1 MEEDSSHHQA
11 SSEESVRPHQRHNND
26 DQDEGHGR
34 PPPPQQQRNNNE
46 DAQGPQPQPQQRQDH
61 GEARPPPRRNDRNE
75 EEIFGK
81 LKFTMPKF
89 QGEEDPDAYLS
100 WVLKVDK
107 IFRIHNFSEAKK
119 VAMASLEFEGYA
131 NVWWEE
137 VNKKREKEDLAP
149 IDTWEEMQE
158 VMHTRFVPTHHKR
171 DLFNK
176 LTQLKQ
182 SYKSVEEYYKEM
194 HMTMMSANVDE
205 REEQTMA
212 RFLNGLNIPVKRIVE
227 FLPYKNMVEL
237 LHQAT
242 RAERQVR
249 EDLASAKTKTFFA
262 ARNAMNASSSIKNT
276 SALASKDPPKQA
288 RSAIKTTSFKPEQS
302 TMSSKASTGSS
313 NITCFKCGAQ
323 GHKSFEC
330 KNTRVM
336 ITRDD
341 GDVEYLSEGEYEA
354 LVQAATS
361 HEDDDLEDQEQ
372 VLCVHDASPSLVVTK
387 VLTTHALPNE
397 DQRCNI
403 FQTRAGINGK
413 SIKVIIDGGSCHNL
427 ASTELCTKLNLPLRK
442 HPHPYHV
449 QWLSDNGNV
458 KIQHTVTISFKI
470 GAYEDTV
477 DCDVVPMT
485 VCHMLLGRP
494 WQYDK
499 KANHDGYTNAY
510 SFKVN
515 DKTYIL
521 RPMTPSQVI
530 ADNAKALA
538 RAKEATIT
546 SELRGERV
554 IHQKESERQKPYVS
568 EMKSVLLA
576 TKSEMRE
583 VHHNPSTTLHYVLI
597 CKGPSEETND
607 LTNIPSSLLSLLKE
621 FQDVFPDEL
630 PHGLPPLRGIEH
642 RIDLI
647 PGAPLP
653 NRAAYRTN
661 PEDTKEI
668 QRQIQ
673 DLLAKGK
680 NLEDHVQHVR
690 EVLCILRHEKLYANL
705 PKCTFAQNKLVFLG
719 FVVSANGIEVDSSKV
734 EAIHN
739 WPTPTNVGQVRSFH
753 GLAGF
758 YRRFVK
764 DFSTIACPLNELTKK
779 NVPFVWGKAQQKAF
793 DELKKRLTEAPLL
806 VLPDFSKTFEIEC
819 DASGLGIGG
828 VLMQNGKPVA
838 YYSEKLDGARLNYPI
853 YDKELYALVRVL
865 EVWQHY
871 LWPREFIIHSDH
883 ESLKYLKSQHTL
895 NKRHAKWVEFIESFP
910 YVIKYKKGKDNVVA
924 DALSRKLTLLLTRLD
939 FHVLG
944 LDEIKEQY
952 ASDTFFG
959 PIFAKCSIEKGI
971 DDFYLH
977 QGFLF
982 KGNKLCV
989 PMSSLRLLLLQESHG
1004 GGLMGH
1010 FGREKTYAML
1020 STHYYWPRMYRDV
1033 ERLCRRCTT
1042 CLQAKSSS
1050 NPYGLYTPLPI
1061 PYAPWSDISMDFV
1074 LGLPRT
1080 KYGHDSIFVVVDR
1093 FSKMAHFIPCSRTDD
1108 ASHIASLFFREIV
1121 RLHGVPRSIV
1131 SDRDVKFMSYLWKT
1145 LMAKFNVKLLFS
1157 SSSHPQ
1163 TDGQTEVVNRSLST
1177 LLRVLV
1183 KKNLKAWEDC
1193 IPHAE
1198 FAYNR
1203 AKHSTTMRS
1212 PFMVVYGFEP
1222 PTAIDLLP
1230 LPLHEQVNMDID
1242 KRAQYMKKLHEDTR
1256 ATIEQQ
1262 PRGDGPFKV
1271 LKRINDNAYVID
1283 IPTSKYLV
1291 SNTFNVSDLSP
1302 YHGDEENIDL
1312 SPCAVPVILV
1322 PKPDETQRMCMDC
1335 RPINA
1340 ITVRYRHPIPRLDDM
1355 LDELSGATI
1364 FSKIDLRSGYHQIR
1378 MAIGDEWK
1386 TAFKT
1391 KLGLYEWLVMPF
1403 GLSNAP
1409 STFMRLMNHILR
1421 PLIGKSVVVYFDDI
1435 LIYSKNLE
1443 DHVQHVREVLCILR
1457 HEKLFANLPKC
1468 HFAQNKLV
1476 FLGFVVSANGIEV
1489 DSSKVEAIHNWP
1501 TPTNVGQ
1508 VRSFHGLAGFYRR
1521 FVKDF
1526 STIACPLNE
1535 LTKKNV
1541 PFVWGKAQQKAFD
1554 ELKKRL
1560 TEAPL
1565 LALPDFAK
1573 TFEIECDASGLG
1585 IGGVLM
1591 QNGKPVAYYSEKLDG
1606 ARLNY
1611 PIYDK
1616 ELYAL
1621 VRVLEVWQHYLW
1633 PKEFVIHSDHE
1644 SLKYLKSQH
1653 NLNKRHAK
1661 WVEFIESFPY
1671 VIKYK
1676 KGKENVV
1683 ADALSRKITLLLT
1696 RLEFH
1701 ILGLEEIK
1709 ELYPSDAF
1717 FGPIFAK
1724 CSVDHGFDDFYL
1736 HDGYLFKANKICIP
1750 ESSLRKLLLQE
1761 SHGGG
1766 LMGHFGREKTYA
1778 MLSTHYYWP
1787 RMYRDVERLCRRC
1800 TTCLQAKSTSNPY
1813 GLYMPLPIPYAPW
1826 SDISMDFVLGL
1837 PRTKHGHDS
1846 IFVVVDRFS
1855 KMAHFIPCHKSDD
1868 ASHIASL
1875 FFREVV
1881 RLHGI
1886 PASIVSDRD
1895 VKFMS
1900 YLWKSLM
1907 AKFGVKLLFSSS
1919 SHPQTDGQTEVVN
1932 RSLST
1937 LLRTLVKTNLK
1948 SWEDCLPHAEFAYN
1962 RAKHSTTAR
1971 SPFMVVYGFE
1981 PPTALDILPLP
1992 LHERTNMDFDERTT
2006 AMKKLHEETRATI
2019 QEHVL
2024 RQANRLNAK
2033 KKERVFEEGDLPRG
2047 DGPFKVLKRINNNA
2061 YVIDI
2066 PTSKYLVSN
2075 TFNVSD
2081 LSPYHG
2087 DEEEQESRTT
2097 LSQGG
2102 EMILS
2107 PCAVPVIL
2115 VPKPDETQRMCMDCR
2130 PINAITVRYRH
2141 PIPRLDD
2148 MLDELSG
2155 ATIFSKIDLRSGYH
2169 QIRMAIGDEWKTAFK
2184 TKLGLYEWL
2193 VMPFGLSNAP
2203 STFMRLMNHILRPLI
2218 GKSVV
2223 VYFDDILIYSKN
2235 LEDHVQH
2242 VREVLCILRHE
2253 KLYANLPKC
2262 TFAQNKLVFLGF
2274 VVSANGI
2281 EVDSSKV
2288 EAIHNWPTPT
2298 NVGQVRSFHGL
2309 AGFYRR
2315 FVKDFS
2321 TIACPLNEL
2330 TKKNVPFVWGKAQQ
2344 KAFDE
2349 LKKRLTEA
2357 PLLAL
2362 PDFAKTFE
2370 IECDASGLGIG
2381 GVLMQNGKPV
2391 AYYSEKLDGARLN
2404 YPIYDKELYALVR
2417 VLEVWQHYL
2426 WPKEFIIHSD
2436 HESLKYL
2443 KSQHTLNKRHAKW
2456 VEFIESFPYVIKYK
2470 KGKDNVVADA
2480 LSRKLTLL
2488 LTRLPRTKYGHDS
2501 IFVVVDRFSKMA
2513 HFIPCSRTDDAS
2525 HIASLFFREIVR
2537 LHGVPRSIVSDRD
2550 VKFMSYLWKTLMA
2563 KFNVKLLFSSSS
2575 HPQTDGQTEVV
2586 NRSLSTLLR
2595 VLVKKNLKAWEDC
2608 IPHAEFAYNR
2618 AKHSTT
2624 MRSPFMVVY
2633 GFEPPTAIDLLPL
2646 PLHEQVN
2653 MDIDKRAQYMKKLHE
2668 DTRATIEQQVLRQA
2682 TRLNLK
2688 KKARIFNEGDLV
2700 WIHLRKDRF
2709 PQERNSKLKPRG
2721 DGPFKVLKRINDNA
2735 YVVDI
2740 PTSKYLVSN
2749 TFNVSDLSPYHGDE
2763 ENIES
2768 RTTLSQGGGDDVA
2781 PLTDDATPRPTS
2793 PPSGPMT
2800 RAREF
2805 QDVFPDELPHGLPPL
2820 RGIEH
2825 RIDLIPGA
2833 PLPNRAAY
2841 RTNPEDTKEIQRQIQ
2856 DLLAKGYVRESLSP
2870 CAVPVILVPKPD
2882 ETQRMCMDCR
2892 PINAITVRYR
2902 HPIPRLDDMLDELS
2916 GATIFSKIDL
2926 RSGYHQIRMAIGD
2939 EWKTAFKTKLGLYEW
2954 LVMPFGL
2961 SNAPSTFMR
2970 LMNHILRPLIGKSV
2984 VVYFDDILIYSKNLE
2999 DHVQH
3004 VREVLCI
3011 LRHEKLFANLP
3022 KCHFAQNKLVFL
3034 GFVVSANGI
3043 EVDSSKVEAIH
3054 NWPTP
3059 TNVGQVR
3066 SFHGLAGFY
3075 RRFVK
3080 DFSTI
3085 ACPLNELTKKNVP
3098 FVWGKAQQK
3107 AFDELKKRLTEAP
3120 LLALPDFAKTFEIE
3134 CDASGLGIGG
3144 VLMQNG
3150 KPVAYYSEKLD
3161 GARLN
3166 YPIYD
3171 KELYALVRVLEVWQ
3185 HYLWPKEFV
3194 IHSDHESLKY
3204 LKSQHNLNKRHA
3216 KWVEFIE
3223 SFPYVIKYKKGK
3235 ENVVADALSRKITLL
3250 LTRLEFHI
3258 LGLEEIKELYPS
3270 DVFFGPIFAKCSV
3283 DHGFDDFYLHD
3294 GYLFKA
3300 NKICIPESSLRK
3312 LLLQESHGGG
3322 LMGHFGREKT
3332 YAMLSTHY
3340 YWPRMYRDVERL
3352 CRRCTT
3358 CLQAKSTSNPYGL
3371 YMPLPIPYAPWSD
3384 ISMDFV
3390 LGLPR
3395 TKHGHDSIFV
3405 VVDRFSKMAH
3415 FIPCHKSDD
3424 ASHIASLFFREVV
3437 RLHGIPASIV
3447 SDRDVKFMSYLWKSL
3462 MAKFGV
3468 KLLFSSS
3475 SHPQT
3480 DGQTEVV
3487 NRSLS
3492 TLLRTLVKTN
3502 LKSWE
3507 DCLPHAEFAY
3517 NRAKH
3522 STTARS
3528 PFMVVY
3534 GFEPPTALDILP
3546 LPLHERTNMDFDE
3559 RTTAIKKL
3567 HEETRAT
3574 IQEHVLRQANR
3585 LNAKKKERVFEE
3597 GDLVWIHLRKERF
3610 PQERNSKLKPRGD
3623 GPFKVL
3629 KRINNN
3635 AYVIDIPTS
3644 KYKAHQDPGEDETPW
3659 PREGEEQQNLE
3670 MNMEPKPTSPE
3681 ERQGRKDAGRSRTR
3695 STGPNRA
3702 LDTMIRA
3709 KPGMC
3714 PIFTDLKGFVGV
3726 GG

>member
-1 MEEDSSHHQA
+1 MEEESNHHQA

-26 DQDEGHGR
+26 DQDEGHER

-46 DAQGPQPQPQQRQDH
+46 DAQGPQPQPQQRQAH

-288 RSAIKTTSFKPEQS
+288 RSTIKTTSFKPEQS

-361 HEDDDLEDQEQ
+361 HEDDALEDQEQ

-470 GAYEDTV
+470 GAYEDTI

-538 RAKEATIT
+538 RAKDATIT

-554 IHQKESERQKPYVS
+554 IHQKESERHKPYVS

-871 LWPREFIIHSDH
+871 LWPKEFIIHSDH

-1010 FGREKTYAML
+1010 FGRDKTLSML
-1020 STHYYWPRMYRDV
+1020 STHYYWPRMKRDV
-1033 ERLCRRCTT
+1033 ERLCNRCTT
-1042 CLQAKSSS
+1042 CLQAKSTS
-1050 NPYGLYTPLPI
+1050 NSYGLYTPLPI

-1074 LGLPRT
+1074 LG
-1080 KYGHDSIFVVVDR
+1080 
-1093 FSKMAHFIPCSRTDD
+1093 
-1108 ASHIASLFFREIV
+1108 
-1121 RLHGVPRSIV
+1121 
-1131 SDRDVKFMSYLWKT
+1131 
-1145 LMAKFNVKLLFS
+1145 
-1157 SSSHPQ
+1157 
-1163 TDGQTEVVNRSLST
+1163 
-1177 LLRVLV
+1177 
-1183 KKNLKAWEDC
+1183 
-1193 IPHAE
+1193 
-1198 FAYNR
+1198 
-1203 AKHSTTMRS
+1203 
-1212 PFMVVYGFEP
+1212 
-1222 PTAIDLLP
+1222 
-1230 LPLHEQVNMDID
+1230 
-1242 KRAQYMKKLHEDTR
+1242 
-1256 ATIEQQ
+1256 
-1262 PRGDGPFKV
+1262 
-1271 LKRINDNAYVID
+1271 
-1283 IPTSKYLV
+1283 
-1291 SNTFNVSDLSP
+1291 
-1302 YHGDEENIDL
+1302 
-1312 SPCAVPVILV
+1312 
-1322 PKPDETQRMCMDC
+1322 
-1335 RPINA
+1335 
-1340 ITVRYRHPIPRLDDM
+1340 
-1355 LDELSGATI
+1355 
-1364 FSKIDLRSGYHQIR
+1364 
-1378 MAIGDEWK
+1378 
-1386 TAFKT
+1386 
-1391 KLGLYEWLVMPF
+1391 
-1403 GLSNAP
+1403 
-1409 STFMRLMNHILR
+1409 
-1421 PLIGKSVVVYFDDI
+1421 
-1435 LIYSKNLE
+1435 
-1443 DHVQHVREVLCILR
+1443 
-1457 HEKLFANLPKC
+1457 
-1468 HFAQNKLV
+1468 
-1476 FLGFVVSANGIEV
+1476 
-1489 DSSKVEAIHNWP
+1489 
-1501 TPTNVGQ
+1501 
-1508 VRSFHGLAGFYRR
+1508 
-1521 FVKDF
+1521 
-1526 STIACPLNE
+1526 
-1535 LTKKNV
+1535 
-1541 PFVWGKAQQKAFD
+1541 
-1554 ELKKRL
+1554 
-1560 TEAPL
+1560 
-1565 LALPDFAK
+1565 
-1573 TFEIECDASGLG
+1573 
-1585 IGGVLM
+1585 
-1591 QNGKPVAYYSEKLDG
+1591 
-1606 ARLNY
+1606 
-1611 PIYDK
+1611 
-1616 ELYAL
+1616 
-1621 VRVLEVWQHYLW
+1621 
-1633 PKEFVIHSDHE
+1633 
-1644 SLKYLKSQH
+1644 
-1653 NLNKRHAK
+1653 
-1661 WVEFIESFPY
+1661 
-1671 VIKYK
+1671 
-1676 KGKENVV
+1676 
-1683 ADALSRKITLLLT
+1683 
-1696 RLEFH
+1696 
-1701 ILGLEEIK
+1701 
-1709 ELYPSDAF
+1709 
-1717 FGPIFAK
+1717 
-1724 CSVDHGFDDFYL
+1724 
-1736 HDGYLFKANKICIP
+1736 
-1750 ESSLRKLLLQE
+1750 
-1761 SHGGG
+1761 
-1766 LMGHFGREKTYA
+1766 
-1778 MLSTHYYWP
+1778 
-1787 RMYRDVERLCRRC
+1787 
-1800 TTCLQAKSTSNPY
+1800 
-1813 GLYMPLPIPYAPW
+1813 
-1826 SDISMDFVLGL
+1826 
-1837 PRTKHGHDS
+1837 
-1846 IFVVVDRFS
+1846 
-1855 KMAHFIPCHKSDD
+1855 
-1868 ASHIASL
+1868 
-1875 FFREVV
+1875 
-1881 RLHGI
+1881 
-1886 PASIVSDRD
+1886 
-1895 VKFMS
+1895 
-1900 YLWKSLM
+1900 
-1907 AKFGVKLLFSSS
+1907 
-1919 SHPQTDGQTEVVN
+1919 
-1932 RSLST
+1932 
-1937 LLRTLVKTNLK
+1937 
-1948 SWEDCLPHAEFAYN
+1948 
-1962 RAKHSTTAR
+1962 
-1971 SPFMVVYGFE
+1971 
-1981 PPTALDILPLP
+1981 
-1992 LHERTNMDFDERTT
+1992 
-2006 AMKKLHEETRATI
+2006 
-2019 QEHVL
+2019 
-2024 RQANRLNAK
+2024 
-2033 KKERVFEEGDLPRG
+2033 
-2047 DGPFKVLKRINNNA
+2047 
-2061 YVIDI
+2061 
-2066 PTSKYLVSN
+2066 
-2075 TFNVSD
+2075 
-2081 LSPYHG
+2081 
-2087 DEEEQESRTT
+2087 
-2097 LSQGG
+2097 
-2102 EMILS
+2102 
-2107 PCAVPVIL
+2107 
-2115 VPKPDETQRMCMDCR
+2115 
-2130 PINAITVRYRH
+2130 
-2141 PIPRLDD
+2141 
-2148 MLDELSG
+2148 
-2155 ATIFSKIDLRSGYH
+2155 
-2169 QIRMAIGDEWKTAFK
+2169 
-2184 TKLGLYEWL
+2184 
-2193 VMPFGLSNAP
+2193 
-2203 STFMRLMNHILRPLI
+2203 
-2218 GKSVV
+2218 
-2223 VYFDDILIYSKN
+2223 
-2235 LEDHVQH
+2235 
-2242 VREVLCILRHE
+2242 
-2253 KLYANLPKC
+2253 
-2262 TFAQNKLVFLGF
+2262 
-2274 VVSANGI
+2274 
-2281 EVDSSKV
+2281 
-2288 EAIHNWPTPT
+2288 
-2298 NVGQVRSFHGL
+2298 
-2309 AGFYRR
+2309 
-2315 FVKDFS
+2315 
-2321 TIACPLNEL
+2321 
-2330 TKKNVPFVWGKAQQ
+2330 
-2344 KAFDE
+2344 
-2349 LKKRLTEA
+2349 
-2357 PLLAL
+2357 
-2362 PDFAKTFE
+2362 
-2370 IECDASGLGIG
+2370 
-2381 GVLMQNGKPV
+2381 
-2391 AYYSEKLDGARLN
+2391 
-2404 YPIYDKELYALVR
+2404 
-2417 VLEVWQHYL
+2417 
-2426 WPKEFIIHSD
+2426 
-2436 HESLKYL
+2436 
-2443 KSQHTLNKRHAKW
+2443 
-2456 VEFIESFPYVIKYK
+2456 
-2470 KGKDNVVADA
+2470 
-2480 LSRKLTLL
+2480 
-2488 LTRLPRTKYGHDS
+2488 LPRTKYGHDS

-2768 RTTLSQGGGDDVA
+2768 RTTLSQGGGDDAA
-2781 PLTDDATPRPTS
+2781 PPKVDTTSRPTS
-2793 PPSGPMT
+2793 PPRGPMT
-2800 RAREF
+2800 RARAQALRQEEF
-2805 QDVFPDELPHGLPPL
+2805 GDVFPEEVPAGLPPL

-2825 RIDLIPGA
+2825 QIDLIPGA
-2833 PLPNRAAY
+2833 SLPNRAPY
-2841 RTNPEDTKEIQRQIQ
+2841 RTNPEETKEIQKQVQ
-2856 DLLAKGYVRESLSP
+2856 ALLDKGYIRISLSP
-2870 CAVPVILVPKPD
+2870 CAVPVILVPKKD
-2882 ETQRMCMDCR
+2882 GTWRMCVDCR
-2892 PINAITVRYR
+2892 AINNITIRYR
-2902 HPIPRLDDMLDELS
+2902 HPIPRLEDMLDELS
-2916 GATIFSKIDL
+2916 GAAVFSKIDL
-2926 RSGYHQIRMAIGD
+2926 RSGYHQIRMKEGD
-2939 EWKTAFKTKLGLYEW
+2939 EWKTAFKTKFGLYEW

-2961 SNAPSTFMR
+2961 TNAPSTFMR
-2970 LMNHILRPLIGKSV
+2970 LMNHVLREFIGKFV
-2984 VVYFDDILIYSKNLE
+2984 VVYFDDILIYSRNESDHTIHIRHVLQVLRDNQLYGNLE
-2999 DHVQH
+2999 
-3004 VREVLCI
+3004 
-3011 LRHEKLFANLP
+3011 
-3022 KCHFAQNKLVFL
+3022 KCTFCKDKVIFL
-3034 GFVVSANGI
+3034 GYVVSQHGV
-3043 EVDSSKVEAIH
+3043 EVDESKIEAIQ

-3059 TNVGQVR
+3059 MNVSQVR

-3075 RRFVK
+3075 RRFVPN
-3080 DFSTI
+3080 FSTI
-3085 ACPLNELTKKNVP
+3085 AAPLNDLTKKGVV
-3098 FVWGKAQQK
+3098 FEWGAAQDH
-3107 AFDELKKRLTEAP
+3107 AFDELKRLLTSAP
-3120 LLALPDFAKTFEIE
+3120 LLALPDFNKQFEIE
-3134 CDASGLGIGG
+3134 CDASGIGIGG
-3144 VLMQNG
+3144 VLMQEG
-3150 KPVAYYSEKLD
+3150 RPIAYFSEKLS
-3161 GARLN
+3161 GAKLN

-3171 KELYALVRVLEVWQ
+3171 KELYALIRVLEVWQ
-3185 HYLWPKEFV
+3185 HYLWPKEFI
-3194 IHSDHESLKY
+3194 IHSDHEALKY
-3204 LKSQHNLNKRHA
+3204 LKAQSTLHKRLA

-3223 SFPYVIKYKKGK
+3223 SFPYIIKHKKGK
-3235 ENVVADALSRKITLL
+3235 DNIVADALSRKNML
-3250 LTRLEFHI
+3250 LTQLDVKI
-3258 LGLEEIKELYPS
+3258 PGLEILCDLYAT
-3270 DVFFGPIFAKCSV
+3270 DHDFAEPYRLCALGKAWEKY
-3283 DHGFDDFYLHD
+3283 HIHD
-3294 GYLFKA
+3294 GFLFRA
-3300 NKICIPESSLRK
+3300 NKLCVPESSVRL
-3312 LLLQESHGGG
+3312 LLLQESHAGG

-3332 YAMLSTHY
+3332 LLMLADHF
-3340 YWPRMYRDVERL
+3340 YWPKMRRDVDRYVK
-3352 CRRCTT
+3352 RCIT
-3358 CLQAKSTSNPYGL
+3358 CNKS
-3371 YMPLPIPYAPWSD
+3371 
-3384 ISMDFV
+3384 
-3390 LGLPR
+3390 
-3395 TKHGHDSIFV
+3395 K
-3405 VVDRFSKMAH
+3405 SKLKPH
-3415 FIPCHKSDD
+3415 VPKT
-3424 ASHIASLFFREVV
+3424 
-3437 RLHGIPASIV
+3437 IV
-3447 SDRDVKFMSYLWKSL
+3447 SDRDVKFMSYFWKTLWRKL
-3462 MAKFGV
+3462 GT
-3468 KLLFSSS
+3468 KLLFSTTC
-3475 SHPQT
+3475 HPQT

-3487 NRSLS
+3487 NRTLS
-3492 TLLRTLVKTN
+3492 QLLRSMIKKN
-3502 LKSWE
+3502 LKEWE
-3507 DCLPHAEFAY
+3507 ECLPHVEFAY
-3517 NRAKH
+3517 NRAVH
-3522 STTARS
+3522 STTELC
-3528 PFMVVY
+3528 PFEVVY
-3534 GFEPPTALDILP
+3534 GFKPITPLDLLP
-3546 LPLHERTNMDFDE
+3546 LPIHERVNMEASKRADFV
-3559 RTTAIKKL
+3559 KK
-3567 HEETRAT
+3567 
-3574 IQEHVLRQANR
+3574 IHVKTKELIEKKGKS
-3585 LNAKKKERVFEE
+3585 NAARKNKKRKEMLFKP
-3597 GDLVWIHLRKERF
+3597 GDLVWVHFRKDRF
-3610 PQERNSKLKPRGD
+3610 PQLRKSKLKPRGA
-3623 GPFKVL
+3623 GPYKVL
-3629 KRINNN
+3629 AKINDN
-3635 AYVIDIPTS
+3635 AYSIDLPEDEFGVSNSFNVADLTPYDGEDLGASGSTPFEGGGDDEDIPTS
-3644 KYKAHQDPGEDETPW
+3644 LLPPSSPIEDEPAVKLKSNEVRIGPITRARAKLLKQQVNLFLNDTLIDENFILPKSYYLCII
-3659 PREGEEQQNLE
+3659 RYQEETSIARGEEQLD
-3670 MNMEPKPTSPE
+3670 MKTDDKMAVKLDMELDMKISHGRARE
-3681 ERQGRKDAGRSRTR
+3681 EREACARGEEEVQAGPEPGQTGPQTGQPGPWPGRPAANRPPTGRSVSYRTETGNFAVSR
-3695 STGPNRA
+3695 FPTRLTGPQ
-3702 LDTMIRA
+3702 TGP
-3709 KPGMC
+3709 PGHQ
-3714 PIFTDLKGFVGV
+3714 PG
-3726 GG
+3726 

>member
-1 MEEDSSHHQA
+1 
-11 SSEESVRPHQRHNND
+11 
-26 DQDEGHGR
+26 
-34 PPPPQQQRNNNE
+34 
-46 DAQGPQPQPQQRQDH
+46 
-61 GEARPPPRRNDRNE
+61 
-75 EEIFGK
+75 
-81 LKFTMPKF
+81 
-89 QGEEDPDAYLS
+89 
-100 WVLKVDK
+100 
-107 IFRIHNFSEAKK
+107 
-119 VAMASLEFEGYA
+119 
-131 NVWWEE
+131 
-137 VNKKREKEDLAP
+137 
-149 IDTWEEMQE
+149 
-158 VMHTRFVPTHHKR
+158 
-171 DLFNK
+171 
-176 LTQLKQ
+176 
-182 SYKSVEEYYKEM
+182 
-194 HMTMMSANVDE
+194 
-205 REEQTMA
+205 
-212 RFLNGLNIPVKRIVE
+212 
-227 FLPYKNMVEL
+227 
-237 LHQAT
+237 
-242 RAERQVR
+242 
-249 EDLASAKTKTFFA
+249 
-262 ARNAMNASSSIKNT
+262 
-276 SALASKDPPKQA
+276 
-288 RSAIKTTSFKPEQS
+288 
-302 TMSSKASTGSS
+302 
-313 NITCFKCGAQ
+313 
-323 GHKSFEC
+323 
-330 KNTRVM
+330 M

-354 LVQAATS
+354 LVQAATT

-554 IHQKESERQKPYVS
+554 IHQKESERHKPYVS

-597 CKGPSEETND
+597 CKGPSAETND

-680 NLEDHVQHVR
+680 NLEDHVHHVR

-806 VLPDFSKTFEIEC
+806 VLPDFAKTFEIEC

-939 FHVLG
+939 FH
-944 LDEIKEQY
+944 
-952 ASDTFFG
+952 
-959 PIFAKCSIEKGI
+959 CSIEKGI

-1050 NPYGLYTPLPI
+1050 NPY
-1061 PYAPWSDISMDFV
+1061 
-1074 LGLPRT
+1074 GLPRT

-1256 ATIEQQ
+1256 TTIEQQ
-1262 PRGDGPFKV
+1262 VLRQATRLNLKKKARIFNEGDLVWIHLRKDRFPQERNSKLKPRGDGPFKV
-1271 LKRINDNAYVID
+1271 LKRINDNAYVVD

-1565 LALPDFAK
+1565 LALPDFSK

-1696 RLEFH
+1696 
-1701 ILGLEEIK
+1701 
-1709 ELYPSDAF
+1709 P
-1717 FGPIFAK
+1717 
-1724 CSVDHGFDDFYL
+1724 
-1736 HDGYLFKANKICIP
+1736 NKICIP

-1800 TTCLQAKSTSNPY
+1800 TTCLQAK
-1813 GLYMPLPIPYAPW
+1813 
-1826 SDISMDFVLGL
+1826 
-1837 PRTKHGHDS
+1837 
-1846 IFVVVDRFS
+1846 
-1855 KMAHFIPCHKSDD
+1855 
-1868 ASHIASL
+1868 
-1875 FFREVV
+1875 
-1881 RLHGI
+1881 
-1886 PASIVSDRD
+1886 
-1895 VKFMS
+1895 
-1900 YLWKSLM
+1900 
-1907 AKFGVKLLFSSS
+1907 
-1919 SHPQTDGQTEVVN
+1919 
-1932 RSLST
+1932 
-1937 LLRTLVKTNLK
+1937 
-1948 SWEDCLPHAEFAYN
+1948 
-1962 RAKHSTTAR
+1962 
-1971 SPFMVVYGFE
+1971 
-1981 PPTALDILPLP
+1981 
-1992 LHERTNMDFDERTT
+1992 
-2006 AMKKLHEETRATI
+2006 
-2019 QEHVL
+2019 
-2024 RQANRLNAK
+2024 
-2033 KKERVFEEGDLPRG
+2033 
-2047 DGPFKVLKRINNNA
+2047 
-2061 YVIDI
+2061 
-2066 PTSKYLVSN
+2066 
-2075 TFNVSD
+2075 
-2081 LSPYHG
+2081 
-2087 DEEEQESRTT
+2087 
-2097 LSQGG
+2097 
-2102 EMILS
+2102 
-2107 PCAVPVIL
+2107 
-2115 VPKPDETQRMCMDCR
+2115 
-2130 PINAITVRYRH
+2130 
-2141 PIPRLDD
+2141 
-2148 MLDELSG
+2148 
-2155 ATIFSKIDLRSGYH
+2155 
-2169 QIRMAIGDEWKTAFK
+2169 
-2184 TKLGLYEWL
+2184 
-2193 VMPFGLSNAP
+2193 
-2203 STFMRLMNHILRPLI
+2203 
-2218 GKSVV
+2218 
-2223 VYFDDILIYSKN
+2223 
-2235 LEDHVQH
+2235 
-2242 VREVLCILRHE
+2242 
-2253 KLYANLPKC
+2253 
-2262 TFAQNKLVFLGF
+2262 
-2274 VVSANGI
+2274 
-2281 EVDSSKV
+2281 
-2288 EAIHNWPTPT
+2288 
-2298 NVGQVRSFHGL
+2298 
-2309 AGFYRR
+2309 
-2315 FVKDFS
+2315 
-2321 TIACPLNEL
+2321 
-2330 TKKNVPFVWGKAQQ
+2330 
-2344 KAFDE
+2344 
-2349 LKKRLTEA
+2349 
-2357 PLLAL
+2357 
-2362 PDFAKTFE
+2362 
-2370 IECDASGLGIG
+2370 
-2381 GVLMQNGKPV
+2381 
-2391 AYYSEKLDGARLN
+2391 
-2404 YPIYDKELYALVR
+2404 
-2417 VLEVWQHYL
+2417 
-2426 WPKEFIIHSD
+2426 
-2436 HESLKYL
+2436 
-2443 KSQHTLNKRHAKW
+2443 
-2456 VEFIESFPYVIKYK
+2456 
-2470 KGKDNVVADA
+2470 
-2480 LSRKLTLL
+2480 
-2488 LTRLPRTKYGHDS
+2488 
-2501 IFVVVDRFSKMA
+2501 
-2513 HFIPCSRTDDAS
+2513 
-2525 HIASLFFREIVR
+2525 
-2537 LHGVPRSIVSDRD
+2537 
-2550 VKFMSYLWKTLMA
+2550 
-2563 KFNVKLLFSSSS
+2563 
-2575 HPQTDGQTEVV
+2575 
-2586 NRSLSTLLR
+2586 
-2595 VLVKKNLKAWEDC
+2595 
-2608 IPHAEFAYNR
+2608 
-2618 AKHSTT
+2618 
-2624 MRSPFMVVY
+2624 
-2633 GFEPPTAIDLLPL
+2633 
-2646 PLHEQVN
+2646 
-2653 MDIDKRAQYMKKLHE
+2653 
-2668 DTRATIEQQVLRQA
+2668 
-2682 TRLNLK
+2682 
-2688 KKARIFNEGDLV
+2688 
-2700 WIHLRKDRF
+2700 
-2709 PQERNSKLKPRG
+2709 
-2721 DGPFKVLKRINDNA
+2721 
-2735 YVVDI
+2735 
-2740 PTSKYLVSN
+2740 
-2749 TFNVSDLSPYHGDE
+2749 
-2763 ENIES
+2763 
-2768 RTTLSQGGGDDVA
+2768 
-2781 PLTDDATPRPTS
+2781 
-2793 PPSGPMT
+2793 
-2800 RAREF
+2800 
-2805 QDVFPDELPHGLPPL
+2805 
-2820 RGIEH
+2820 
-2825 RIDLIPGA
+2825 
-2833 PLPNRAAY
+2833 
-2841 RTNPEDTKEIQRQIQ
+2841 
-2856 DLLAKGYVRESLSP
+2856 
-2870 CAVPVILVPKPD
+2870 
-2882 ETQRMCMDCR
+2882 
-2892 PINAITVRYR
+2892 
-2902 HPIPRLDDMLDELS
+2902 
-2916 GATIFSKIDL
+2916 
-2926 RSGYHQIRMAIGD
+2926 
-2939 EWKTAFKTKLGLYEW
+2939 
-2954 LVMPFGL
+2954 
-2961 SNAPSTFMR
+2961 
-2970 LMNHILRPLIGKSV
+2970 
-2984 VVYFDDILIYSKNLE
+2984 
-2999 DHVQH
+2999 
-3004 VREVLCI
+3004 
-3011 LRHEKLFANLP
+3011 
-3022 KCHFAQNKLVFL
+3022 
-3034 GFVVSANGI
+3034 
-3043 EVDSSKVEAIH
+3043 
-3054 NWPTP
+3054 
-3059 TNVGQVR
+3059 
-3066 SFHGLAGFY
+3066 
-3075 RRFVK
+3075 
-3080 DFSTI
+3080 
-3085 ACPLNELTKKNVP
+3085 
-3098 FVWGKAQQK
+3098 
-3107 AFDELKKRLTEAP
+3107 
-3120 LLALPDFAKTFEIE
+3120 
-3134 CDASGLGIGG
+3134 
-3144 VLMQNG
+3144 
-3150 KPVAYYSEKLD
+3150 
-3161 GARLN
+3161 
-3166 YPIYD
+3166 
-3171 KELYALVRVLEVWQ
+3171 
-3185 HYLWPKEFV
+3185 
-3194 IHSDHESLKY
+3194 
-3204 LKSQHNLNKRHA
+3204 
-3216 KWVEFIE
+3216 
-3223 SFPYVIKYKKGK
+3223 
-3235 ENVVADALSRKITLL
+3235 
-3250 LTRLEFHI
+3250 
-3258 LGLEEIKELYPS
+3258 
-3270 DVFFGPIFAKCSV
+3270 
-3283 DHGFDDFYLHD
+3283 
-3294 GYLFKA
+3294 
-3300 NKICIPESSLRK
+3300 
-3312 LLLQESHGGG
+3312 
-3322 LMGHFGREKT
+3322 
-3332 YAMLSTHY
+3332 
-3340 YWPRMYRDVERL
+3340 
-3352 CRRCTT
+3352 
-3358 CLQAKSTSNPYGL
+3358 
-3371 YMPLPIPYAPWSD
+3371 
-3384 ISMDFV
+3384 
-3390 LGLPR
+3390 
-3395 TKHGHDSIFV
+3395 
-3405 VVDRFSKMAH
+3405 
-3415 FIPCHKSDD
+3415 
-3424 ASHIASLFFREVV
+3424 EVV

-3644 KYKAHQDPGEDETPW
+3644 KYVEHQDHGEDGTSW
-3659 PREGEEQQNLE
+3659 SREGEEQLIE
-3670 MNMEPKPTSPE
+3670 KMYTELDPKSPE
-3681 ERQGRKDAGRSRTR
+3681 ERKEETDGRSRTR
-3695 STGPNRA
+3695 SDRLLTGPPGPSPVDRPPDRAAPNRRSCHPGNIPGLRNLVRLAPGHRPGQDRPARSQARSDRLLDRPARLKLCFRPELTFSACVA
-3702 LDTMIRA
+3702 L
-3709 KPGMC
+3709 
-3714 PIFTDLKGFVGV
+3714 
-3726 GG
+3726 